1 MVFSAG
7 QVANKQYK
15 YCTSLKMR
23 SHHTAVN
30 SILLLYF
37 LLASSKSL
45 FHLCIFSCGITFR
58 KKKKVYILQKEN
70 HNVHN
75 YFIPAHGCGIPS
87 IPPMLSRVVSGED
100 ARPHSWPLAGKLSCL
115 KCIACRPLQPGDTSA
130 LCSAKRVAAV
140 RQQQALE
147 ARLWRHSDLLQM
159 GPDFDPLHRVRP
171 YSWKCSVVCH
181 TAVTSTGSE

>member
-1 MVFSAG
+1 
-7 QVANKQYK
+7 
-15 YCTSLKMR
+15 MR

-58 KKKKVYILQKEN
+58 KKKKLHLLKKKKKKVRKKIIMCTTILSQ
-70 HNVHN
+70 HMDAV
-75 YFIPAHGCGIPS
+75 FP
-87 IPPMLSRVVSGED
+87 VSLQC
-100 ARPHSWPLAGKLSCL
+100 WAGWCQGRMPGLTAGPWQVNSL
-115 KCIACRPLQPGDTSA
+115 VWSAWACRPLQPGDTSA